1 LTVMVDPPLIQGV
14 LPARVIADVGRQYCG
29 LLAA

>member
-1 LTVMVDPPLIQGV
+1 LIQGV